1 MKNRTLGELIEELRK
16 CNISERTLEAMMVV
30 KREFFVLNKEE
41 AYFNEALPFFSQT
54 TSQPL
59 VIANVIDELELT
71 KDDIVLE
78 VGTGSGFQ
86 TCLIALLS
94 KRVYSFEIDDEIYG
108 AAKENIA
115 RFMQHNPD
123 IKLDIHL
130 YRMDI
135 FKSQGVIDEII
146 RLESR
151 IDKAV
156 FSFAIKKIPD
166 FILKKVNVI
175 IAPIDESDRYQK
187 LKKMIRKGSG
197 FISKD
202 LGYVSFV
209 KARTEK

>member
-1 MKNRTLGELIEELRK
+1 MKNRTLDELIEELRK
-16 CNISERTLEAMMVV
+16 YNISDRTLEAMKVV

-59 VIANVIDELELT
+59 VIANIIDELELT
-71 KDDIVLE
+71 KEDIVLE

-86 TCLIALLS
+86 TCLIALLA
-94 KRVYSFEIDDEIYG
+94 KKVYSFEIDDEIYK

-115 RFMQHNPD
+115 GFMQHNPH

-135 FKSQGVIDEII
+135 FKSQRVIDDII
-146 RLESR
+146 KLENR
-151 IDKAV
+151 IDKVV

-166 FILKKVNVI
+166 FILKKVNVV

-187 LKKMIRKGSG
+187 LIKMIRKGTG
-197 FISKD
+197 FVSKD

-209 KARTEK
+209 KARMEQ